1 MNLPLHK
8 PSLRKQLLTQRRS
21 LSPQDWRR
29 QSDRICHHLQTDDQ
43 FKSAK
48 TVLAYFSTQQEAD
61 LSGLWTESIHNH
73 AERIGVKRFGFPICE
88 GQQLLWRAWKL
99 GDTVVV
105 GAFGILEPDRSG
117 PIILPEQVDLM
128 LVPWVGCDHAGYR
141 LGYGGG
147 FYDRLLA
154 NPAWRSVPTI
164 GIGFGFGLLEQLPI
178 EPWDLPLSRIC
189 TDQGFL

>member
-1 MNLPLHK
+1 MNLPIHK
-8 PSLRKQLLTQRRS
+8 TSLRKQLLTQRRS
-21 LSPQDWRR
+21 MSPQDWRT
-29 QSDRICHHLQTDDQ
+29 QSDQICHHLMMDEQ

-61 LSGLWTESIHNH
+61 LSSLWTESRH
-73 AERIGVKRFGFPICE
+73 EQYQKRFGFPICE

-99 GDTVVV
+99 GDAL
-105 GAFGILEPDRSG
+105 GLGSFGILEPDRSG

-128 LVPWVGCDHAGYR
+128 LVPWVGCDRAGYR

-154 NPAWRSVPTI
+154 NGAWRSVPTI
-164 GIGFGFGLLEQLPI
+164 GIGFGFGVVEAWPK
-178 EPWDLPLSRIC
+178 EPWDLPLDRIC
-189 TDQGFL
+189 TDRGFL

>member
-1 MNLPLHK
+1 MNPPLHK

-29 QSDRICHHLQTDDQ
+29 QSDQICHHLQTDDQ

-61 LSGLWTESIHNH
+61 LSSLWTEFIDFQT
-73 AERIGVKRFGFPICE
+73 EKRFGFPRCE
-88 GQQLLWRAWKL
+88 GRQLVWHAWRL
-99 GDTVVV
+99 GDALVS
-105 GAFGILEPDRSG
+105 GAFGILEPERSG
-117 PIILPEQVDLM
+117 PILLPEQVDLM
-128 LVPWVGCDHAGYR
+128 LVPWVGCDRAGYR

-154 NPAWRSVPTI
+154 NPAWRLVPTI
-164 GIGFGFGLLEQLPI
+164 GIGFAFGLLEQLPI
-178 EPWDLPLSRIC
+178 EPWDLPLNRIC
-189 TDQGFL
+189 TDQGFS